1 MDWTLE
7 VVVVP
12 VADVDRAKRFYSEQV
27 GFNVDYDT
35 QASDEIRN
43 VQLTPPGSGCSIVL
57 STLTLTPIGPVDAPP
72 GSVQGLQLVVAD
84 IQAARDDLT
93 RRGVEVSEIYHFE
106 DGGWVPGRGGRW
118 NSFLFFNDPDG
129 NGWIVQ
135 ERPASN

>member
-1 MDWTLE
+1 VPAGADAAAPRQRMMPMDWTLE

-57 STLTLTPIGPVDAPP
+57 STR
-72 GSVQGLQLVVAD
+72 S
-84 IQAARDDLT
+84 
-93 RRGVEVSEIYHFE
+93 RR
-106 DGGWVPGRGGRW
+106 P
-118 NSFLFFNDPDG
+118 
-129 NGWIVQ
+129 
-135 ERPASN
+135 RPARWMCHQGQRRVCNWSSRISRPPATT